1 MIILKNNKPM
11 KDFFKYLL
19 ATITGIILVNV
30 IIFLLFFAMIA
41 AFSSAEKPKKIDSNS
56 ILHLKL
62 DYEIPERSDDNPFK
76 LFSSFNFKIK
86 QQVGL
91 NEILFNIKKAASDSN
106 IKAIYLDVTSMS
118 AGLATIEEIRQALIQ
133 FRKESKKPVYAYA
146 DYYSQLNYYLCSAA
160 DKVYLNPQ
168 GVVELKGLV
177 SQMIFLKNML
187 EKLGVEP
194 ILIRHGKFKSAGE
207 MFLLDKMSTE
217 NKEQTLAYVKSLWDY
232 MLSEISTQRQI
243 PVERLNVIA
252 DSLLAD
258 NAENCLKL
266 GLVDKLLYY
275 DEFLEELINVTHQKN
290 VNDLSLVTLS
300 KYSKIPARYEPG
312 KKEKIAVIYAVG
324 QIDLGEND
332 DDQIGGNEMSEIIRE
347 VRNDKNIKAVVI
359 RVNSPGGSA
368 LASEI
373 IWREI
378 VLTKKVKPVVVSM
391 GDVAASGGYYISCP
405 ADVIV
410 ANPTTITGSI
420 GVFGIMWNGQKF
432 LNDKLGITIDGV
444 ETNLHSSIGSLTR
457 PMKPY
462 EQQVIQ
468 KSVDNVY
475 HVFINRVA
483 DGRGKSVQEVD
494 SLGQGRVWTALHA
507 KELGLVDELGGL
519 ELAIEMAKQRANI
532 TGKARIVE
540 YPKKETFIEKLL
552 KQMEENARTKILE
565 KQFGSWSKIL
575 KTLKSVEHWN
585 GVQARLPYD
594 IYFE

>member
-1 MIILKNNKPM
+1 M
-11 KDFFKYLL
+11 KEFFKYLL
-19 ATITGIILVNV
+19 ATITGIVLVNV

-41 AFSSAEKPKKIDSNS
+41 AFDSAEKSIKIDSNS

-76 LFSSFNFKIK
+76 SFSLFRLETKK
-86 QQVGL
+86 QLGL
-91 NEILFNIKKAASDSN
+91 NEILFNIKKATTDSN
-106 IKAIYLDVTSMS
+106 IKAIYLDVTTMS

-146 DYYSQLNYYLCSAA
+146 DYYSQLNYYLCTAA
-160 DKVYLNPQ
+160 DRIYLNPQ

-177 SQMIFLKNML
+177 SQIMFVKNLL
-187 EKLGVEP
+187 EKLGIEP

-207 MFLLDKMSTE
+207 MFMLDKMSSE

-232 MLSEISTQRQI
+232 MLSEISTQRQV

-266 GLVDKLLYY
+266 GLIDKIMYY
-275 DEFLEELINVTHQKN
+275 DEFLEELINVTHQKD
-290 VNDLSLVTLS
+290 VKDLSLVSLS
-300 KYSKIPARYEPG
+300 KYSKVPARYEPG

-324 QIDLGEND
+324 QIDLGKND
-332 DDQIGGNEMSEIIRE
+332 DDKIGGNEMAEIIRD
-347 VRNDKNIKAVVI
+347 VRNDKDIKAVVF

-373 IWREI
+373 IWREL

-405 ADVIV
+405 ADAIV

-420 GVFGIMWNGQKF
+420 GVFGLMWNGQRF
-432 LNDKLGITIDGV
+432 LNEKIGVTVDGV

-457 PMKPY
+457 SIKPY

-468 KSVDNVY
+468 KSVDNIY
-475 HVFINRVA
+475 NVFLSRVA
-483 DGRGKSVQEVD
+483 EGRNKTTQEVD
-494 SLGQGRVWTALHA
+494 SLGQGRVWSAVHA
-507 KELGLVDELGGL
+507 RELGLIDEFGGL
-519 ELAIEMAKQRANI
+519 EVAIDIAKQKAKI
-532 TGKARIVE
+532 TGKIRIVE
-540 YPKKETFIEKLL
+540 YPKKKPFVDQLINNMLENTNAKLY
-552 KQMEENARTKILE
+552 ENQLGKWGRI
-565 KQFGSWSKIL
+565 I
-575 KTLKSVEHWN
+575 KTLKNIEN
-585 GVQARLPYD
+585 LQGVQARLPYD